1 MNKDL
6 TVGKPASVLWQ
17 YSLPLFGS
25 ILFQQLY
32 NIADSFVAG
41 RWIGTSALAAVGNS
55 YEITLIYI
63 AFAFG
68 CNIGTSVVVAR
79 HFGSKNYS
87 RLKTT
92 VTTSLIAS
100 VVIGLLMG
108 MGLIGADFLL
118 RLIQTPAEIFGDSL
132 EYLLIYL
139 GGFLFLLVY
148 NIATGIFSALGDS
161 RTPFYFLAVS
171 SVTNLFVAQF
181 QMGVA
186 GVAWATFLC
195 QGIAAALA
203 LGVVIKRLKS
213 LPESEKA
220 PWFSA
225 DCLKELSL
233 IAIPSI
239 LQQGFISVGN
249 IMIQSMINGFGMAAV
264 GGYSAAVKLNNM
276 TITSVTAIGNGMSNY
291 TAQNAG
297 AGLPDRIEAGL
308 SAGIKLAVEIAF
320 VFTGLYL
327 LAGPV
332 FVGLFI
338 TDGNQAALSAGVLFL
353 RIVSPFYLVIA
364 VKLIADG
371 ILRGVNRM
379 KLFMSATLTDLV
391 IRVVC
396 AAVFSRGLGLT
407 GIWLSWPIGWI
418 IAASLSLFFYH
429 AVKQQRFDIPPTDIR
444 LETAEEAA
452 QAQWVQRE
460 A

>member
-1 MNKDL
+1 
-6 TVGKPASVLWQ
+6 
-17 YSLPLFGS
+17 
-25 ILFQQLY
+25 
-32 NIADSFVAG
+32 
-41 RWIGTSALAAVGNS
+41 
-55 YEITLIYI
+55 
-63 AFAFG
+63 
-68 CNIGTSVVVAR
+68 
-79 HFGSKNYS
+79 
-87 RLKTT
+87 
-92 VTTSLIAS
+92 
-100 VVIGLLMG
+100 
-108 MGLIGADFLL
+108 
-118 RLIQTPAEIFGDSL
+118 
-132 EYLLIYL
+132 
-139 GGFLFLLVY
+139 
-148 NIATGIFSALGDS
+148 
-161 RTPFYFLAVS
+161 
-171 SVTNLFVAQF
+171 
-181 QMGVA
+181 
-186 GVAWATFLC
+186 
-195 QGIAAALA
+195 
-203 LGVVIKRLKS
+203 
-213 LPESEKA
+213 
-220 PWFSA
+220 
-225 DCLKELSL
+225 
-233 IAIPSI
+233 
-239 LQQGFISVGN
+239 
-249 IMIQSMINGFGMAAV
+249 MINGFGMAAV

-396 AAVFSRGLGLT
+396 AAIFSRGLGLT

>member
-1 MNKDL
+1 M
-6 TVGKPASVLWQ
+6 
-17 YSLPLFGS
+17 
-25 ILFQQLY
+25 
-32 NIADSFVAG
+32 
-41 RWIGTSALAAVGNS
+41 
-55 YEITLIYI
+55 
-63 AFAFG
+63 
-68 CNIGTSVVVAR
+68 VVAR

-100 VVIGLLMG
+100 VVIGLLLMG

-171 SVTNLFVAQF
+171 SVTNVFVDILFVAQF

-297 AGLPDRIEAGL
+297 AGLPERIETGL
-308 SAGIKLAVEIAF
+308 SAGIKLAVGIAF

-396 AAVFSRGLGLT
+396 AAIFSRGLGLT

-418 IAASLSLFFYH
+418 IAASLSLFFYR

>member
-1 MNKDL
+1 M
-6 TVGKPASVLWQ
+6 
-17 YSLPLFGS
+17 
-25 ILFQQLY
+25 
-32 NIADSFVAG
+32 
-41 RWIGTSALAAVGNS
+41 
-55 YEITLIYI
+55 
-63 AFAFG
+63 
-68 CNIGTSVVVAR
+68 
-79 HFGSKNYS
+79 
-87 RLKTT
+87 
-92 VTTSLIAS
+92 
-100 VVIGLLMG
+100 
-108 MGLIGADFLL
+108 
-118 RLIQTPAEIFGDSL
+118 
-132 EYLLIYL
+132 
-139 GGFLFLLVY
+139 
-148 NIATGIFSALGDS
+148 
-161 RTPFYFLAVS
+161 
-171 SVTNLFVAQF
+171 
-181 QMGVA
+181 
-186 GVAWATFLC
+186 
-195 QGIAAALA
+195 
-203 LGVVIKRLKS
+203 
-213 LPESEKA
+213 
-220 PWFSA
+220 
-225 DCLKELSL
+225 
-233 IAIPSI
+233 
-239 LQQGFISVGN
+239 
-249 IMIQSMINGFGMAAV
+249 
-264 GGYSAAVKLNNM
+264 KLNNM

-308 SAGIKLAVEIAF
+308 SAGIKLAAGIAL

-396 AAVFSRGLGLT
+396 AAIFSRGLGLT